1 VESTE
6 EENMAGNTNNAKIWQ
21 QAVAATRDCPTLEAL
36 ERAMEES
43 SSDSK
48 AAAHIAECPHCQS
61 EIAMLQSFESSVP
74 SENEG
79 AAVAWIAAQL
89 DRNQKAPDAQSSAK
103 VVPFWRAMFRLPYM
117 AAAAALAVAITL
129 GVSVYHS
136 DNGQPVIH
144 VPQNGIYRSG
154 EIKLTTPTDLKQVPD
169 QLTWEAVPGA
179 NSYSVEVDDVTGDK
193 MWESK
198 STTNSINLDSGVKAK
213 MLPGKPLKWTVTA
226 VDANGKEFASGKGT
240 FRVAIKP

>member
-21 QAVAATRDCPTLEAL
+21 QAVAATRDCPTLEVL
-36 ERAMEES
+36 ERVMEES
-43 SSDSK
+43 SSDPK
-48 AAAHIAECPHCQS
+48 AAAHISECPHCQS

-79 AAVAWIAAQL
+79 AAVVWIAAQL
-89 DRNQKAPDAQSSAK
+89 ERNQKAPGAQSSAK

-169 QLTWEAVPGA
+169 QLTWEPVPGA

>member
-21 QAVAATRDCPTLEAL
+21 QAVAATRDCPTLEVL

-43 SSDSK
+43 SSDPK
-48 AAAHIAECPHCQS
+48 AAAHISECPHCQS

-89 DRNQKAPDAQSSAK
+89 ERNQKAPGAQSSAK

-169 QLTWEAVPGA
+169 QLTWEPVPGA